1 MSEDRKDLVRSFW
14 EEFVNHKDLDAP
26 EEFYTLNFVWHEPDQ
41 YIFDFEQVSRFASM
55 YFEAFPDVT
64 ITLDEVLL
72 AEDEKV
78 VSRWT
83 ARGTHQGETEE
94 FGLPTGRRFELEGI
108 TIHRFEGEK
117 IAEHWERYDNLG
129 FAQQL
134 GLAVD
139 PSKLVRGWTA
149 N

>member
-1 MSEDRKDLVRSFW
+1 MSEDKKDLVRRLW
-14 EEFVNHKDLDAP
+14 KQFVNQKNLDAP
-26 EEFYTLNFVWHEPDQ
+26 AEYYTPNFVWHEPDQ

-78 VSRWT
+78 VVRWT
-83 ARGTHQGETEE
+83 ARGAHQGETEE
-94 FGLPTGRRFELEGI
+94 FGRPTGRRFEFEGI

-117 IAEHWERYDNLG
+117 IAEHWERYDNIS